1 MRIALDTNV
10 IVSAQATR
18 GLCADLFQ
26 AVLAE
31 HDLVVSETVLSELRR
46 VLTRKLRLPSATIDA
61 VEAFVRRQ
69 AVVTT
74 AAASRTSGEL
84 DAADMAVVEGVL
96 AGGVDVLVTGD
107 QELLKAPNLP
117 VKTVSPRQLWD
128 LIRRAR

>member
-10 IVSAQATR
+10 IVSALATR
-18 GLCADLFQ
+18 GLCADLSQ

-31 HDLVVSETVLSELRR
+31 HDLVVGETVLSELRR
-46 VLTRKLRLPSATIDA
+46 LLTRKLRVPSATVDA

-69 AVVTT
+69 AVVTA
-74 AAASRTSGEL
+74 AAASGASDEL
-84 DAADMAVVEGVL
+84 DAGDMAVVEEAV

-117 VKTVSPRQLWD
+117 VKTASPRQLWE